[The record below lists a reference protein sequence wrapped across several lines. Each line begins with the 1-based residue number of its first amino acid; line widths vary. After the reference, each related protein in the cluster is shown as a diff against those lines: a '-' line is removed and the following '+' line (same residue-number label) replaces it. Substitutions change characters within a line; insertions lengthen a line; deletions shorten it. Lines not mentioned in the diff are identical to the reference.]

1 MKIVSIVGARPQFVK
16 LAPLARVIDEHNS
29 AIDTGNAIEHI
40 IVHSGQHYDAGMS
53 NVFFDELQIPKPDY
67 NLEIGSGSHGW
78 QTGRMLERLDELLT
92 RLSPDRVVVYGD
104 TNSTLAGALAAVKR
118 HYRLIHVEA
127 GLRSFNRNMP
137 EEINRIVADHV
148 CDVLLAPTQTAID
161 NLKAEN
167 LAERTVFTGDIMY
180 DTVLFNSRLAEQRS
194 NVLARMTLTPG
205 SYGMVTIH
213 RAENTEAS
221 QLRNIL
227 ETLNIITAQHF
238 PLVFPVHP
246 RTRACMNDQ
255 LPDWQ
260 PNAKLRLIEPQGYLD
275 MLQLVANARVVLTD
289 SGGLQKEAFFLNR
302 PCITLRGE
310 TEWVE
315 TVTGGGNL
323 VCGTQSD
330 AVLKA
335 VQQWQQQL
343 TDAEEAHS
351 SMDFSAAAQTS
362 FGDGHSAKIILAAVL
377 AS

>member
-1 MKIVSIVGARPQFVK
+1 M
-16 LAPLARVIDEHNS
+16 
-29 AIDTGNAIEHI
+29 
-40 IVHSGQHYDAGMS
+40 
-53 NVFFDELQIPKPDY
+53 QIAEK
-67 NLEIGSGSHGW
+67 
-78 QTGRMLERLDELLT
+78 T
-92 RLSPDRVVVYGD
+92 
-104 TNSTLAGALAAVKR
+104 
-118 HYRLIHVEA
+118 
-127 GLRSFNRNMP
+127 
-137 EEINRIVADHV
+137 
-148 CDVLLAPTQTAID
+148 VL
-161 NLKAEN
+161 
-167 LAERTVFTGDIMY
+167 TGDIMY